1 MVKKIKLRTLL
12 IGGCITLFFLILLF
26 KVFWIQVVRGAELQ
40 EQVTGLIQKSQVLPA
55 ARGTILDRNG
65 NVLAEDA
72 PAYTVVVNPKIIQ
85 EYKLEDVVVSR
96 LHELLGKSEAD
107 LRLDTQSKQDSGENA
122 GKYRAYR
129 EIRPEGWK
137 IEPELADKIEAFDE
151 ELKEKYQVTDAVFTI
166 KETKRF
172 YPENTMA
179 AHVLG
184 YVSKEGKAVQGLE
197 AYYDSQLKG
206 EDGQLLYQRDRKGVS
221 LPNGEQ
227 SYKPA
232 KNGKNIK
239 LTIDDTIQYY
249 IEEAMKKAYLQ
260 YNPVSMTVI
269 AADPKTMDI
278 LGMASMPNFNPNT
291 YNEETDKKSFIN
303 NAIQSI
309 YEPGSTFKIVTLAGA
324 VEEGLFNPNAEF
336 DSEPVRIGGFTI
348 KDNGHAYGTISYL
361 EGVKRSSNIAFVNL
375 GYRMLGG
382 EKLRY
387 YIDKFGFGTKT
398 GIDLPAE
405 VPSPIRE
412 LTYASEIATAAYG
425 HGLVQVTPIQQIAAI
440 SAIANGG
447 KLMEP
452 HLVKEIIDTDTG
464 ETQVISPKE
473 VRQVISAKSAQE
485 VGGYLE
491 QVVADQEIG
500 TGRYAYIDGYRVA
513 GKTGTARKVI
523 NGEYA
528 NDKDI
533 VSFIGYAPVN
543 DPKIAL
549 LVVIDEPRV
558 ANAGG
563 GSVAGP
569 VFKDIV
575 SQSLRYMG
583 VPKSG
588 DAADNSKKN
597 AFASKM
603 TTAPNLIGKSKKD
616 AQNALLERGTAYVTL
631 GKGSKIVSTYPAANS
646 PMMSGQRM
654 YLITEDSA
662 TMNIPDLRG
671 LSLRDSMELLT
682 LLKVGIQIEGEG
694 YVYSQKIQ
702 KQGDKRVAYLQL
714 QPAKETVTGVVP
726 ESDDEAAEDAA
737 SSGDQKG
744 GSEQEETTE
753 EGSSQNG
760 EKVREPAPP
769 EEAPTN

>member
-12 IGGCITLFFLILLF
+12 IGGCITLFFLVLLF
-26 KVFWIQVVRGAELQ
+26 RIFLIQVVNGAKWQ
-40 EQVTGLIQKSQVLPA
+40 EDVDVLIRKDQVLPA
-55 ARGTILDRNG
+55 ARGAIIDRNG

-72 PAYTVVVNPKIIQ
+72 PAYTVVINPKMIQ
-85 EYKLEDVVVSR
+85 EYKLEDEMVAR
-96 LHELLGKSEAD
+96 LHELLGMSED
-107 LRLDTQSKQDSGENA
+107 KLRENMRSKYEGA
-122 GKYRAYR
+122 YRAYR
-129 EIRPEGWK
+129 ELRPEGYK
-137 IEPELADKIEAFDE
+137 IEPELAKKIDAFDD
-151 ELKEKYQVTDAVFTI
+151 ELKEKHKVTDAVFTV

-172 YPENTMA
+172 YPENTLA
-179 AHVLG
+179 SHVIG
-184 YVSKEGKAVQGLE
+184 YVNKDGKAIQGLE
-197 AYYDSQLKG
+197 AYYDKQLTG
-206 EDGQLLYQRDRKGVS
+206 VDGQLLYQRDRKGVS
-221 LPNGEQ
+221 LPGSEEI
-227 SYKPA
+227 YKPA
-232 KNGKNIK
+232 KNGKKLK

-249 IEEAMKKAYLQ
+249 IEDAMKKAVQQ

-278 LGMASMPNFNPNT
+278 LGMANMPNFDPNT
-291 YNEETDKKSFIN
+291 YNKAETSSFVN
-303 NAIQSI
+303 HAVQSI

-324 VEEGLFNPNAEF
+324 VEEKLFNPNAYFE
-336 DSEPVRIGGFTI
+336 SKTTYIGGYPI
-348 KDNGHAYGTISYL
+348 SDNGHSYGSITYL
-361 EGVKRSSNIAFVNL
+361 TGVKRSSNIAFVNL

-412 LTYASEIATAAYG
+412 LKYASEIATAAYG
-425 HGLVQVTPIQQIAAI
+425 HGLVQVTPIQQITAI

-452 HLVKEIIDTDTG
+452 HLVKEIIDPDTG
-464 ETQVISPKE
+464 DTQTIKPKE
-473 VRQVISAKSAQE
+473 IRQVISAKSAKE

-523 NGEYA
+523 NGQYA
-528 NDKDI
+528 KNKDI

-569 VFKDIV
+569 VFKDIM
-575 SQSLRYMG
+575 SQSLQYLG
-583 VPKSG
+583 VPKTG
-588 DAADNSKKN
+588 EAVDKGKKN
-597 AFASKM
+597 APVSK
-603 TTAPNLIGKSKKD
+603 TTSAPDLIGKSKKD
-616 AQNALLERGTAYVTL
+616 AQNTLLDRGTAYVTI

-646 PMMSGQRM
+646 PMMPGQRM

-662 TMNIPDLRG
+662 TMNIPDLKG
-671 LSLRDSMELLT
+671 LSLRDSLELLN
-682 LLKVGIQIEGEG
+682 LLKVGVKIEGEG
-694 YVYSQKIQ
+694 YVYSQKVQ
-702 KQGDKRVAYLQL
+702 KEGDKRVVYLQL

-726 ESDDEAAEDAA
+726 DSGEEDAEVSA
-737 SSGDQKG
+737 ESGEKTDGTEQKDG
-744 GSEQEETTE
+744 TTE
-753 EGSSQNG
+753 EEQAATGKTADEPSS
-760 EKVREPAPP
+760 PD
-769 EEAPTN
+769 EEPTN

>member
-12 IGGCITLFFLILLF
+12 IGGCITLFFLVL
-26 KVFWIQVVRGAELQ
+26 VFRIFLIQVVNGAYWQ
-40 EQVTGLIQKSQVLPA
+40 NDVDGLIRKNQVLPA
-55 ARGTILDRNG
+55 ARGAIIDRNG

-72 PAYTVVVNPKIIQ
+72 PAYTVVVNPKMIQ
-85 EYKLEDVVVSR
+85 EYKLEDEMVAR
-96 LHELLGKSEAD
+96 LHELLGMSED
-107 LRLDTQSKQDSGENA
+107 KLRENIRSKNKEV
-122 GKYRAYR
+122 YR
-129 EIRPEGWK
+129 EYRELRPEGYK
-137 IEPELADKIEAFDE
+137 IEPELAKKIDAFDD
-151 ELKEKYQVTDAVFTI
+151 ELKAKYKTTDAVFTI

-184 YVSKEGKAVQGLE
+184 YVNKDGQAVQGLE
-197 AYYDSQLKG
+197 AYYDKQLKG

-221 LPNGEQ
+221 LPGGEQ
-227 SYKPA
+227 TYKPPE
-232 KNGKNIK
+232 NGKNIK

-249 IEEAMKKAYLQ
+249 IEEAMKKAVKQ

-291 YNEETDKKSFIN
+291 YNKADANSFVN
-303 NAIQSI
+303 HAVQSI

-324 VEEGLFNPNAEF
+324 VEEKLFNPNAYFE
-336 DSEPVRIGGFTI
+336 SKTTYIGGYPI
-348 KDNGHAYGTISYL
+348 SDNGHSYGSITYL
-361 EGVKRSSNIAFVNL
+361 TGVKRSSNIAFVNL

-412 LTYASEIATAAYG
+412 LKYASEIATAAYG
-425 HGLVQVTPIQQIAAI
+425 HGLVQVTPIQQITAI

-452 HLVKEIIDTDTG
+452 HLVKEIMDPDTG
-464 ETQVISPKE
+464 ETQVIKPKE
-473 VRQVISAKSAQE
+473 IRQVISAESAKE

-491 QVVADQEIG
+491 QVIADQEIG

-513 GKTGTARKVI
+513 GKTGTARKVV

-528 NDKDI
+528 KNKDI
-533 VSFIGYAPVN
+533 VAFIGYAPVN
-543 DPKIAL
+543 DPKIAM

-569 VFKDIV
+569 VFKEIM
-575 SQSLRYMG
+575 SQSLKYLG
-583 VPKSG
+583 VPKTG
-588 DAADNSKKN
+588 EGADNGKKN
-597 AFASKM
+597 APVSK
-603 TTAPNLIGKSKKD
+603 TTNAPDLIGKSKKD
-616 AQNALLERGTAYVTL
+616 AQNALLERGTAYVTI
-631 GKGSKIVSTYPAANS
+631 GKGPKIVSTYPAANS
-646 PMMSGQRM
+646 PMMPGQRM

-662 TMNIPDLRG
+662 TMNIPDLKG
-671 LSLRDSMELLT
+671 LSLRDSLELLN
-682 LLKVGIQIEGEG
+682 LLKVGVQIEGEG
-694 YVYSQKIQ
+694 YVYSQKVQ
-702 KQGDKRVAYLQL
+702 KEGDKRVVYLKL
-714 QPAKETVTGVVP
+714 QPAKETVKGVVP
-726 ESDDEAAEDAA
+726 DSDEEQSAETEDKKDGTEQGAGSTEEEQSQNEETAGDSA
-737 SSGDQKG
+737 SS
-744 GSEQEETTE
+744 EEE
-753 EGSSQNG
+753 
-760 EKVREPAPP
+760 
-769 EEAPTN
+769 PTN

>member
-12 IGGCITLFFLILLF
+12 IGGCITLFFLVLLF
-26 KVFWIQVVRGAELQ
+26 RIFMIQVVNGAKWQ
-40 EQVTGLIQKSQVLPA
+40 EDVDGLIRKDQVLPA
-55 ARGTILDRNG
+55 ARGAIIDRNG

-72 PAYTVVVNPKIIQ
+72 PAYTVVINPKMIQ
-85 EYKLEDVVVSR
+85 EYKLEDVMVAR
-96 LHELLGKSEAD
+96 LHELLGMSED
-107 LRLDTQSKQDSGENA
+107 KLRENMRSKYEGA
-122 GKYRAYR
+122 YRAYR
-129 EIRPEGWK
+129 ELRPEGYK
-137 IEPELADKIEAFDE
+137 IEPELAKKIDTFDD
-151 ELKEKYQVTDAVFTI
+151 ELKEKYQVTDAVFTV

-179 AHVLG
+179 SHVIG
-184 YVSKEGKAVQGLE
+184 YVNKDGKAIQGLE
-197 AYYDSQLKG
+197 AYYDKQLTG
-206 EDGQLLYQRDRKGVS
+206 VDGQLLYQRDRKGVS
-221 LPNGEQ
+221 LPGSEEI
-227 SYKPA
+227 YKPA
-232 KNGKNIK
+232 KNGKNLK

-249 IEEAMKKAYLQ
+249 IEDAMKKAVQ
-260 YNPVSMTVI
+260 KYNPVSMTVI

-278 LGMASMPNFNPNT
+278 LGMANMPNFDPNT
-291 YNEETDKKSFIN
+291 YNKAETSSFVN
-303 NAIQSI
+303 HAVQSI

-324 VEEGLFNPNAEF
+324 VEEKLFNPNAYFE
-336 DSEPVRIGGFTI
+336 SKTTYIGGYPI
-348 KDNGHAYGTISYL
+348 SDNGHSYGSITYL
-361 EGVKRSSNIAFVNL
+361 TGVKKSSNIAFVNL

-382 EKLRY
+382 EKLRH

-412 LTYASEIATAAYG
+412 LKYASEIATAAYG
-425 HGLVQVTPIQQIAAI
+425 HGLVQVTPIQQITAI

-452 HLVKEIIDTDTG
+452 HLVKEIIDPDTG
-464 ETQVISPKE
+464 ETQTIKPKE
-473 VRQVISAKSAQE
+473 IRQVISAESAKE

-523 NGEYA
+523 NGQYA
-528 NDKDI
+528 KNKDI

-569 VFKDIV
+569 VFKDIM
-575 SQSLRYMG
+575 SQSLQYLG
-583 VPKSG
+583 VPKTG
-588 DAADNSKKN
+588 ETADKGKKSAPVSK
-597 AFASKM
+597 
-603 TTAPNLIGKSKKD
+603 TTSAPNLTGKSKKD
-616 AQNALLERGTAYVTL
+616 AQNALLERGTAYVTI

-646 PMMSGQRM
+646 PMMPGQRM

-662 TMNIPDLRG
+662 TMNIPDLKG
-671 LSLRDSMELLT
+671 LSLRDSLELLN
-682 LLKVGIQIEGEG
+682 LLKVGVKIEGEG
-694 YVYSQKIQ
+694 YVYSQKVQ
-702 KQGDKRVAYLQL
+702 KEGDKRVVYLQL

-726 ESDDEAAEDAA
+726 DSSEEDAEA
-737 SSGDQKG
+737 SANTGDETDGTKQKDG
-744 GSEQEETTE
+744 TTE
-753 EGSSQNG
+753 EEQVSTD
-760 EKVREPAPP
+760 ETAVEPSLP
-769 EEAPTN
+769 